1 VLYQLHGVLIMRQS
15 AIVVLLLSLLTGV
28 SVAATAADK
37 VIAQTPS
44 SASTQSE
51 PATAAV
57 PVNQVNLNT
66 ADESTLERELIGVG
80 AVKAKAIVEYRSANG
95 PFTSVDELLEV
106 KGIGAATLDK
116 NRAKLSVN

>member
-1 VLYQLHGVLIMRQS
+1 VLSQKHGVFIMRKS
-15 AIVVLLLSLLTGV
+15 AIVVLLFSLLTGV
-28 SVAATAADK
+28 SVAATAAENAT
-37 VIAQTPS
+37 AQTPS
-44 SASTQSE
+44 TAAAQAE
-51 PATAAV
+51 QATPAV
-57 PVNQVNLNT
+57 PVAMVNLNT

-95 PFTSVDELLEV
+95 AFTSVDELLEV

>member
-1 VLYQLHGVLIMRQS
+1 MRKS
-15 AIVVLLLSLLTGV
+15 AIAVLLFSLLAGV
-28 SVAATAADK
+28 SVAATAADNAT
-37 VIAQTPS
+37 AQTIKPAVTQTEQAPS
-44 SASTQSE
+44 A
-51 PATAAV
+51 AAV
-57 PVNQVNLNT
+57 AMVNLNT

-106 KGIGAATLDK
+106 KGIGASTLDK

>member
-1 VLYQLHGVLIMRQS
+1 MRQS
-15 AIVVLLLSLLTGV
+15 AIAVLLFSLLSGV
-28 SVAATAADK
+28 SVAATAADN
-37 VIAQTPS
+37 VTAQTPS
-44 SASTQSE
+44 PASIQSE
-51 PATAAV
+51 QATAAV

>member
-1 VLYQLHGVLIMRQS
+1 MRKS
-15 AIVVLLLSLLTGV
+15 AIVVLLFSLLTGV
-28 SVAATAADK
+28 SVAATAAENAT
-37 VIAQTPS
+37 AQTPN
-44 SASTQSE
+44 SAAAQAE
-51 PATAAV
+51 QATSAA
-57 PVNQVNLNT
+57 PVAMVNLNT

-116 NRAKLSVN
+116 NRTKLSVN